1 MGKDSKMPKI
11 RRIGNRLYA
20 FLLGMLS
27 GKAVED
33 TASGM
38 RVVRRDALA
47 TLYPLPDGL
56 HFTPA
61 MSARALLTDLKVVEI
76 PMDYAE
82 RQGRSK
88 LSVLKDGIRF
98 LVSIVE
104 ALLLFRPGRVFAA
117 GAAVCFL
124 AALVW
129 GLYPTEFYLRN
140 QRLEEW
146 MIYRIL
152 FCAFAITCGFNLV
165 AAGVLCDR
173 ILEVVFPASRQMR
186 TFAGQFIGWCLAPSR
201 FLLVAGILTA
211 SALWLVGGGLWE
223 YAASGHVTIHW
234 SRVVVASMLLQLTLL
249 SLICLIQ
256 HKVLALWHKELSQSS
271 RSRS

>member
-1 MGKDSKMPKI
+1 
-11 RRIGNRLYA
+11 
-20 FLLGMLS
+20 MLS

-38 RVVRRDALA
+38 RVIRRDALA

-61 MSARALLTDLKVVEI
+61 MSARALLTDLKVVEV

-117 GAAVCFL
+117 GAAVCITT
-124 AALVW
+124 ALIW

-140 QRLEEW
+140 HRLEEW

-165 AAGVLCDR
+165 AAGVICDR
-173 ILEVVFPASRQMR
+173 FLEVVFPASRQLR
-186 TFAGQFIGWCLAPSR
+186 TFTGQFIGWCLAPR
-201 FLLVAGILTA
+201 RLLLVAGVLMA
-211 SALWLVGGGLWE
+211 LALWLVGGGLWE
-223 YAASGHVTIHW
+223 YATSGHVTIHW
-234 SRVVVASMLLQLTLL
+234 SRVVVASMLLQLMLL
-249 SLICLIQ
+249 SLICLVQ
-256 HKVLALWHKELSQSS
+256 HKVLTLWHKELSQSS
-271 RSRS
+271 R